1 MRVVVNREKASRLGV
16 STAQIAT
23 TLRSLVDGNVATKL
37 RQGEK
42 EIDIRVILPPEQKN
56 NFQDISSLDISTTA
70 GTAVPLKSIADFY
83 EESGPTQI
91 SRNNRE
97 RAATITA
104 NVVDRPL
111 GDVVNDLNK
120 KLAGFPFPPGYR
132 IEYVG
137 DVEMMGDM
145 FKNMVLALVIG
156 IIFIYIV
163 LGSQFNSFLHPFTIM
178 LALPLAVVGALL
190 AEFLTGQSINM
201 MAMVGVILL
210 MGIVTKNSI
219 LLIDYTITLRKKGM
233 QREEALLKAGPVR
246 LRPILMT
253 SAAMIMGMLPA
264 ALGLG
269 EGAEWRQGMG
279 ITVIGGLITS
289 TLLTLI
295 VVPVTYIVVDNF
307 GEFLKR
313 NIKIGEQNSG
323 GENA

>member
-1 MRVVVNREKASRLGV
+1 VVVNREKAGRLGI

-37 RQGEK
+37 RQGDK
-42 EIDIRVILPPEQKN
+42 EIDIRVIMPPEQKN
-56 NFQDISSLDISTTA
+56 SFQELSSLDVLSPA
-70 GTAVPLKSIADFY
+70 GVTIPLSSIADFY
-83 EESGPTQI
+83 EGTGPTQI
-91 SRNNRE
+91 DRQNRE
-97 RAATITA
+97 RSAVITA
-104 NVVDRPL
+104 NVVGRAL
-111 GDVVNDLNK
+111 GDVVNDLNN
-120 KLAGFPFPPGYR
+120 KLADFPLPPGYR
-132 IEYVG
+132 FEYVG

-145 FKNMVLALVIG
+145 FKDMVLALVIG
-156 IIFIYIV
+156 VIFIYIV

-190 AEFLTGQSINM
+190 AVFLTGQNINM

-219 LLIDYTITLRKKGM
+219 LLIDYTITLRKRGM

-269 EGAEWRQGMG
+269 EGGEWRQGMG
-279 ITVIGGLITS
+279 IAVIGGLFTS
-289 TLLTLI
+289 TLLTLL